1 MTLYVSFDN
10 YKYYSSKIMGKYPEG
25 LRKTLDTILNLT
37 VFCPKGL
44 GEPYGQQQQSYEPW
58 G

>member
-1 MTLYVSFDN
+1 MTLFVGFDN
-10 YKYYSSKIMGKYPEG
+10 YFPSKIMGKYPEG
-25 LRKTLDTILNLT
+25 LRKALDTILNLP